1 MFNKIFVDDW
11 IRTAHLWNRKQPL
24 YQLSHYHCPRK
35 VKSYAVIF
43 VYRFRSSFRLP
54 IYLKID
60 FLLKKFT
67 VKFVENLSDVNER
80 VDGGLGKG
88 LTYNQLIV
96 SDKSNMDRR
105 SSKIVLVFELRNV
118 VGNVPLRFE
127 LF

>member
-1 MFNKIFVDDW
+1 M
-11 IRTAHLWNRKQPL
+11 
-24 YQLSHYHCPRK
+24 
-35 VKSYAVIF
+35 
-43 VYRFRSSFRLP
+43 
-54 IYLKID
+54 
-60 FLLKKFT
+60 
-67 VKFVENLSDVNER
+67 KFVENLSDVNER

>member
-1 MFNKIFVDDW
+1 M
-11 IRTAHLWNRKQPL
+11 
-24 YQLSHYHCPRK
+24 
-35 VKSYAVIF
+35 
-43 VYRFRSSFRLP
+43 
-54 IYLKID
+54 
-60 FLLKKFT
+60 
-67 VKFVENLSDVNER
+67 KFVENLSDVNER

-127 LF
+127 LL

>member
-1 MFNKIFVDDW
+1 M
-11 IRTAHLWNRKQPL
+11 
-24 YQLSHYHCPRK
+24 
-35 VKSYAVIF
+35 
-43 VYRFRSSFRLP
+43 
-54 IYLKID
+54 
-60 FLLKKFT
+60 
-67 VKFVENLSDVNER
+67 KFVENLSDVNER

-118 VGNVPLRFE
+118 VGNVPFRCK